1 MLTVSNPFSHLLP
14 LPVWGRSDFS
24 TFRPLVASLHK
35 DVLQHRPQDSWRCSA
50 SFRDSRVG
58 QIFCTRQKVRHIGKF
73 VLFVSSVYPRLA
85 GWQTPLL
92 LCRTLL
98 GEAKE
103 NLGATSRKA
112 LKAPLGLP
120 EWVQLNLMLDFIFK
134 VLLPRQF
141 SRR

>member
-1 MLTVSNPFSHLLP
+1 MFTVSNPFSHLLP

-24 TFRPLVASLHK
+24 TFRPVVASLHR

-50 SFRDSRVG
+50 CFRDSRVG
-58 QIFCTRQKVRHIGKF
+58 QIFCTRQKVRYIGKF
-73 VLFVSSVYPRLA
+73 VLFLCVPQVSRLA
-85 GWQTPLL
+85 NSLT

-98 GEAKE
+98 GEAEE